1 MEMGNPVPKA
11 RHRQSDVYS
20 NALYGYAPLT
30 QVNPSSPTPPKPAK
44 PRGVPSPPH
53 PSSKPL

>member
-1 MEMGNPVPKA
+1 MEMGKAVPKA

-30 QVNPSSPTPPKPAK
+30 QVNSSSPAPPKPAK
-44 PRGVPSPPH
+44 PRGVPSPAN
-53 PSSKPL
+53 PSPKPL